1 MSKIKKQKN
10 ISAPKK
16 VQEPIG
22 SRIAKAVYEAKKI
35 SERIF
40 GYISYDIK
48 FVRAVYSGKTQR
60 PAKITALEKGIV
72 GILLVDETSSFE
84 KIGSILGLD
93 VVNDKAEQSILRS
106 AIETLRG
113 FNAIEGDD
121 SLLALT
127 EGGRAYAD
135 KGERPDS
142 YTKEFDIYVDLSHPA
157 WYNIKNGIG
166 DNVKKIEEI
175 NTPCD
180 NLNLDIEQIRAYAEQ
195 QAQDVHFPQNR
206 YLLENATWSEGH
218 EASYKVYVCFVQNV
232 ANSEEVRA
240 FVYDEN
246 SESLNDTIAEQIN
259 NDEALKSELLS
270 NCIRLECENDEETT
284 VLEGE
289 AVEVAKAEITEEL
302 KQAEQRIIEE
312 ESGESSTDFADEQE
326 AEEESEI
333 SADSTNPNKSP
344 QKNRLHKKALYD
356 SLSFE
361 VELQKIFT
369 EDDPDEIWLIS
380 PWIRKGAFLHD
391 RGPMIENFLSDETK
405 RVFIAYS
412 EPATNNDGKPMM
424 DEEVEPGIKLLEDQ
438 YPNFFY
444 VQLPEFHLKNV
455 IEVKDDQKILFSG
468 SFNVLSFSVSEQQTH
483 VRREEMA
490 LAHYTVAK
498 KKYDDC
504 QLEFAEIYA
513 DRIKKQIELLES
525 SEVVN
530 YKNEKLEYFL
540 GIENAE
546 IHKLFSPIEDLL
558 EEKNIA
564 AVKSQAIKSLS
575 TIDQQLI
582 VASNMGG
589 LNLKDKKRYVLSLES
604 IANELSSNSIDD
616 PSTIEMLSNVQKRL
630 DSVPEKKIFPGKTQR
645 NTGTSYQPKVPKSVP
660 VPSVSESVSI
670 SEIKGLVSDA
680 MNGTLG
686 ARLTMES
693 VSIAKKMCSP
703 TNLSLENVDKLFKV
717 LAGANVLACAIKFH
731 IEKKMG
737 LADVHNSLRRVIKKC
752 EGFDNLSIIYN
763 EPQKRIIFDLEGV
776 QFQFEKF
783 DVNGELMEIINA
795 HENRVTR
802 WDGSKTF
809 MYSSEILDIATK
821 YEIE

>member
-1 MSKIKKQKN
+1 MSKIKKQTKKV
-10 ISAPKK
+10 STPKK

-22 SRIAKAVYEAKKI
+22 TRIAKAVFGAKKI

-48 FVRAVYSGKTQR
+48 FVRAVYHGKTQR

-72 GILLVDETSSFE
+72 GILLVDETASFE

-121 SLLALT
+121 SLIALT
-127 EGGRAYAD
+127 EGGHAYAD
-135 KGERPDS
+135 KGERPDT
-142 YTKEFDIYVDLSHPA
+142 YTKDFDIFVDSSHPS
-157 WYNIKNGIG
+157 WYNIKNCIG

-180 NLNLDIEQIRAYAEQ
+180 DLNLELDQIKAYAEQ

-206 YLLENATWSEGH
+206 YLLESATWNEGH

-232 ANSEEVRA
+232 ANSEDVRA

-246 SESLNDTIAEQIN
+246 TEGLNSLIADQIN
-259 NDEALKSELLS
+259 QDEDLKSELLNS
-270 NCIRLECENDEETT
+270 CIRLECENDEETT
-284 VLEGE
+284 VLEGD

-302 KQAEQRIIEE
+302 KQAEQKMIKEE
-312 ESGESSTDFADEQE
+312 EEGESS
-326 AEEESEI
+326 EEVEDDVEDTTSNTSSATKAKAPKI
-333 SADSTNPNKSP
+333 SAKD
-344 QKNRLHKKALYD
+344 RLHKKALYD

-369 EDDPDEIWLIS
+369 EDDPDEIWLVS

-391 RGPMIENFLSDETK
+391 RGPMIENFLRDENK

-424 DEEVEPGIKLLEDQ
+424 DEEVEPGIKLLEEQ
-438 YPNFFY
+438 YSNFFY

-455 IEVKDDQKILFSG
+455 IEVKGDQKILFSG

-490 LAHYTVAK
+490 LAHHTVAR

-513 DRIKKQIELLES
+513 ERIKKQIESLEP
-525 SEVVN
+525 SEITN

-546 IHKLFSPIEDLL
+546 IHKLFSPIEDML

-564 AVKSQAIKSLS
+564 IVQSQALKSLT
-575 TIDQQLI
+575 TIGQQL
-582 VASNMGG
+582 VAASNMGG
-589 LNLKDKKRYVLSLES
+589 LNAKDKKKLGIELAS
-604 IANELSSNSIDD
+604 IEKTITEFSIDD
-616 PSTIEMLSNVQKRL
+616 PSTLERL
-630 DSVPEKKIFPGKTQR
+630 NTTKELFEKIPLKQIFPSKSKTPSQR
-645 NTGTSYQPKVPKSVP
+645 QSPVRQPVSSSNTSGF
-660 VPSVSESVSI
+660 SI
-670 SEIKGLVSDA
+670 D
-680 MNGTLG
+680 N
-686 ARLTMES
+686 
-693 VSIAKKMCSP
+693 
-703 TNLSLENVDKLFKV
+703 KV
-717 LAGANVLACAIKFH
+717 LGI
-731 IEKKMG
+731 
-737 LADVHNSLRRVIKKC
+737 
-752 EGFDNLSIIYN
+752 
-763 EPQKRIIFDLEGV
+763 
-776 QFQFEKF
+776 
-783 DVNGELMEIINA
+783 VNGEDPTDEKETLLLLLSLCYASSRRLI
-795 HENRVTR
+795 
-802 WDGSKTF
+802 SKGELQKKIKHIVMDMPD
-809 MYSSEILDIATK
+809 MYSCLAVESSMNNEDATDLTIVVSNHSVKFRNLYLGATRSQYEQRVKTVNDGKRQTWVAPKNVESILANLLK
-821 YEIE
+821 

>member
-1 MSKIKKQKN
+1 MSKIKKQTKKV
-10 ISAPKK
+10 STPKK

-22 SRIAKAVYEAKKI
+22 TRIAKAVFGAKKI

-48 FVRAVYSGKTQR
+48 FVRAVYHGKTQR

-72 GILLVDETSSFE
+72 GILLVDETASFE

-121 SLLALT
+121 SLIALT
-127 EGGRAYAD
+127 EGGHAYAD
-135 KGERPDS
+135 KGERPDT
-142 YTKEFDIYVDLSHPA
+142 YTKDFDIFVDTSHPS
-157 WYNIKNGIG
+157 WYNIKNCIG

-180 NLNLDIEQIRAYAEQ
+180 DLNLELDQIKAYAEQ

-206 YLLENATWSEGH
+206 YLLESATWNEGH

-232 ANSEEVRA
+232 ANSEDVRA

-246 SESLNDTIAEQIN
+246 TEGLNSLIADQIN
-259 NDEALKSELLS
+259 QDEDLKSELLNS
-270 NCIRLECENDEETT
+270 CIRLECENDEETT
-284 VLEGE
+284 VLEGD

-302 KQAEQRIIEE
+302 KQAEQKMIKEE
-312 ESGESSTDFADEQE
+312 EEGESS
-326 AEEESEI
+326 EEVEDDVEDTTSNTSSATKAKAPKI
-333 SADSTNPNKSP
+333 SAKD
-344 QKNRLHKKALYD
+344 RLHKKALYD

-369 EDDPDEIWLIS
+369 EDDPDEIWLVS

-391 RGPMIENFLSDETK
+391 RGPMIENFLRDENK

-424 DEEVEPGIKLLEDQ
+424 DEEVEPGIKLLEEQ
-438 YPNFFY
+438 YSNFFY

-455 IEVKDDQKILFSG
+455 IEVKGDQKILFSG

-490 LAHYTVAK
+490 LAHHTVAR

-513 DRIKKQIELLES
+513 ERIKKQIESLEP
-525 SEVVN
+525 SEITN

-540 GIENAE
+540 GIENAK
-546 IHKLFSPIEDLL
+546 IHKLFSPIEDML

-564 AVKSQAIKSLS
+564 IVQSQALKSLT
-575 TIDQQLI
+575 TIGQQL
-582 VASNMGG
+582 VAASNMGG
-589 LNLKDKKRYVLSLES
+589 LNAKDKKKLGIELAS
-604 IANELSSNSIDD
+604 IEKTITEFSIDD
-616 PSTIEMLSNVQKRL
+616 PSTLERL
-630 DSVPEKKIFPGKTQR
+630 NTTKELFEKIPLKQIFPSKSKTPSQR
-645 NTGTSYQPKVPKSVP
+645 QSPVRQPVSSSNTSGF
-660 VPSVSESVSI
+660 SI
-670 SEIKGLVSDA
+670 D
-680 MNGTLG
+680 
-686 ARLTMES
+686 
-693 VSIAKKMCSP
+693 
-703 TNLSLENVDKLFKV
+703 
-717 LAGANVLACAIKFH
+717 
-731 IEKKMG
+731 
-737 LADVHNSLRRVIKKC
+737 
-752 EGFDNLSIIYN
+752 
-763 EPQKRIIFDLEGV
+763 
-776 QFQFEKF
+776 
-783 DVNGELMEIINA
+783 
-795 HENRVTR
+795 TR
-802 WDGSKTF
+802 WRN
-809 MYSSEILDIATK
+809 
-821 YEIE
+821 

>member
-1 MSKIKKQKN
+1 MSKIKKQTKKV
-10 ISAPKK
+10 STPKK

-22 SRIAKAVYEAKKI
+22 TRIAKAVFGAKKI

-48 FVRAVYSGKTQR
+48 FVRAVYHGKTQR

-72 GILLVDETSSFE
+72 GILLVDETASFE

-121 SLLALT
+121 SLIALT
-127 EGGRAYAD
+127 EGGHAYAD
-135 KGERPDS
+135 KGERPDT
-142 YTKEFDIYVDLSHPA
+142 YTKDFDIFVDTSHPS
-157 WYNIKNGIG
+157 WYNIKNCIG

-180 NLNLDIEQIRAYAEQ
+180 DLNLELDQIKAYAEQ

-206 YLLENATWSEGH
+206 YLLESATWNEGH

-232 ANSEEVRA
+232 ANSEDVRA

-246 SESLNDTIAEQIN
+246 TEGLNSLIADQIN
-259 NDEALKSELLS
+259 QDEDLKSELLNS
-270 NCIRLECENDEETT
+270 CIRLECENDEETT
-284 VLEGE
+284 VLEGD

-302 KQAEQRIIEE
+302 KQAEQKMIKEE
-312 ESGESSTDFADEQE
+312 EEGEASEEVEDDVEDTTSNTSSATKAK
-326 AEEESEI
+326 APKI
-333 SADSTNPNKSP
+333 SAKD
-344 QKNRLHKKALYD
+344 RLHKKALYD

-369 EDDPDEIWLIS
+369 EDDPDEIWLVS

-391 RGPMIENFLSDETK
+391 RGPMIENFLRDENK

-424 DEEVEPGIKLLEDQ
+424 DEEVESGIKLLEEQ
-438 YPNFFY
+438 YSNFFY

-455 IEVKDDQKILFSG
+455 IEVKGDQKILFSG

-490 LAHYTVAK
+490 LAHHTVAR

-513 DRIKKQIELLES
+513 ERIKKQIESLEP
-525 SEVVN
+525 SEITN

-546 IHKLFSPIEDLL
+546 IHKLFSPIEDML

-564 AVKSQAIKSLS
+564 IVQSQALKSLT
-575 TIDQQLI
+575 TIGQQL
-582 VASNMGG
+582 VAASNMGG
-589 LNLKDKKRYVLSLES
+589 LNAKDKKKLGIELAS
-604 IANELSSNSIDD
+604 IEKTITEFSIDD
-616 PSTIEMLSNVQKRL
+616 PSTLERL
-630 DSVPEKKIFPGKTQR
+630 NTTKELFEKIPLKQIFPSKSKTPSQR
-645 NTGTSYQPKVPKSVP
+645 QSPVRQPVSSSNTSGF
-660 VPSVSESVSI
+660 SI
-670 SEIKGLVSDA
+670 D
-680 MNGTLG
+680 N
-686 ARLTMES
+686 
-693 VSIAKKMCSP
+693 
-703 TNLSLENVDKLFKV
+703 KV
-717 LAGANVLACAIKFH
+717 LGI
-731 IEKKMG
+731 
-737 LADVHNSLRRVIKKC
+737 
-752 EGFDNLSIIYN
+752 
-763 EPQKRIIFDLEGV
+763 
-776 QFQFEKF
+776 
-783 DVNGELMEIINA
+783 VNGEDPTDEKETLLLLLSLCYASSRRLI
-795 HENRVTR
+795 
-802 WDGSKTF
+802 SKGELQKKIKHIVMDMPD
-809 MYSSEILDIATK
+809 MYSCLAVESSMNNEDATDLTIVVSNHSVKFRNLYLGATRSQYEQRVKTVNDGKRQTWVAPKNVESILANLLK
-821 YEIE
+821 

>member
-1 MSKIKKQKN
+1 MSKIKKHTKKV
-10 ISAPKK
+10 STPKK

-22 SRIAKAVYEAKKI
+22 TRIAKAVFGAKKI

-48 FVRAVYSGKTQR
+48 FVRAVYHGKTQR

-72 GILLVDETSSFE
+72 GILLVDETASFE

-121 SLLALT
+121 SLIALT
-127 EGGRAYAD
+127 EGGHAYAD
-135 KGERPDS
+135 KGERPDT
-142 YTKEFDIYVDLSHPA
+142 YTKDFDIFVDSSHPS

-180 NLNLDIEQIRAYAEQ
+180 DLNLELDQIKAYAEQ

-206 YLLENATWSEGH
+206 YLLESATWNEGH

-232 ANSEEVRA
+232 ANSEDVRA

-246 SESLNDTIAEQIN
+246 TEGLNSLIADQIN
-259 NDEALKSELLS
+259 QDEDLKSELLNS
-270 NCIRLECENDEETT
+270 CIRLECENDEETT
-284 VLEGE
+284 VLEGD

-302 KQAEQRIIEE
+302 KQAEQKMIKEE
-312 ESGESSTDFADEQE
+312 EEGESS
-326 AEEESEI
+326 EEVEDDVEDTTSNTSSATKAKAPKI
-333 SADSTNPNKSP
+333 SAKD
-344 QKNRLHKKALYD
+344 RLHKKALYD

-369 EDDPDEIWLIS
+369 EDDPDEIWLVS

-391 RGPMIENFLSDETK
+391 RGPMIENFLRDENK

-424 DEEVEPGIKLLEDQ
+424 DEEVEPGIKLLEEQ
-438 YPNFFY
+438 YSNFFY

-455 IEVKDDQKILFSG
+455 IEVKGDQKILFSG

-490 LAHYTVAK
+490 LAHHTVAR

-513 DRIKKQIELLES
+513 ERIKKQIESLEP
-525 SEVVN
+525 SEITN

-546 IHKLFSPIEDLL
+546 IHKLFSPIEDML

-564 AVKSQAIKSLS
+564 IVQSQALKSLT
-575 TIDQQLI
+575 TIGQQL
-582 VASNMGG
+582 VAASNMGG
-589 LNLKDKKRYVLSLES
+589 LNAKDKKKLGIELAS
-604 IANELSSNSIDD
+604 IEKTITEFSIDD
-616 PSTIEMLSNVQKRL
+616 PSTLERL
-630 DSVPEKKIFPGKTQR
+630 NTTKELFEKIHLKQIFPSKSKIPSQR
-645 NTGTSYQPKVPKSVP
+645 QSPVRQPVSSSNTSGF
-660 VPSVSESVSI
+660 SI
-670 SEIKGLVSDA
+670 D
-680 MNGTLG
+680 N
-686 ARLTMES
+686 
-693 VSIAKKMCSP
+693 
-703 TNLSLENVDKLFKV
+703 KV
-717 LAGANVLACAIKFH
+717 LGI
-731 IEKKMG
+731 
-737 LADVHNSLRRVIKKC
+737 
-752 EGFDNLSIIYN
+752 
-763 EPQKRIIFDLEGV
+763 
-776 QFQFEKF
+776 
-783 DVNGELMEIINA
+783 VNGEDPIDEKETLLLLLSLCYASSRRLI
-795 HENRVTR
+795 
-802 WDGSKTF
+802 SKGELQKKIKHIVMDMPD
-809 MYSSEILDIATK
+809 MYSCLAVESSMNNEDATDLTIVVSNHSVK
-821 YEIE
+821 FRNLYLGAT

>member
-1 MSKIKKQKN
+1 MSKIKKQTKKV
-10 ISAPKK
+10 STPKK

-22 SRIAKAVYEAKKI
+22 TRIAKAVFGAKKI

-48 FVRAVYSGKTQR
+48 FVRAVYHGKTQR

-72 GILLVDETSSFE
+72 GILLVDETASFE

-121 SLLALT
+121 SLIALT
-127 EGGRAYAD
+127 EGGHAYAD
-135 KGERPDS
+135 KGERPDT
-142 YTKEFDIYVDLSHPA
+142 YTKDFDIFVDTSHPS

-180 NLNLDIEQIRAYAEQ
+180 DLNLELDQIKAYAEQ

-206 YLLENATWSEGH
+206 YLLESATWNEGH

-232 ANSEEVRA
+232 ANSEDVRA

-246 SESLNDTIAEQIN
+246 TEGLNSLIADQIN
-259 NDEALKSELLS
+259 QDEDLKSELLNS
-270 NCIRLECENDEETT
+270 CIRLECENDEETT
-284 VLEGE
+284 VLEGD

-302 KQAEQRIIEE
+302 KQAEQKMIKEE
-312 ESGESSTDFADEQE
+312 EEGESS
-326 AEEESEI
+326 EEVEDDVEDTTSNTSSATKAKAPKI
-333 SADSTNPNKSP
+333 SAKD
-344 QKNRLHKKALYD
+344 RLHKKALYD

-369 EDDPDEIWLIS
+369 EDDPDEIWLVS

-391 RGPMIENFLSDETK
+391 RGPMIENFLRDENK

-424 DEEVEPGIKLLEDQ
+424 DEEVEPGIKLLEEQ
-438 YPNFFY
+438 YSNFFY

-455 IEVKDDQKILFSG
+455 IEVKGDQKILFSG

-490 LAHYTVAK
+490 LAHHTVAR

-513 DRIKKQIELLES
+513 ERIKKQIESLEP
-525 SEVVN
+525 SEITN

-546 IHKLFSPIEDLL
+546 IHKLFSPIEDML

-564 AVKSQAIKSLS
+564 IVQSQALKSLT
-575 TIDQQLI
+575 TIGQQL
-582 VASNMGG
+582 VAASNMGG
-589 LNLKDKKRYVLSLES
+589 LNAKDKKKLGIELAS
-604 IANELSSNSIDD
+604 IEKTITEFSIDD
-616 PSTIEMLSNVQKRL
+616 PSTLERL
-630 DSVPEKKIFPGKTQR
+630 NTTKELFEKIPLKQIFPSKSKTPSQR
-645 NTGTSYQPKVPKSVP
+645 QSPVRQPVSSSNTSGF
-660 VPSVSESVSI
+660 SI
-670 SEIKGLVSDA
+670 D
-680 MNGTLG
+680 N
-686 ARLTMES
+686 
-693 VSIAKKMCSP
+693 
-703 TNLSLENVDKLFKV
+703 KV
-717 LAGANVLACAIKFH
+717 LGI
-731 IEKKMG
+731 
-737 LADVHNSLRRVIKKC
+737 
-752 EGFDNLSIIYN
+752 
-763 EPQKRIIFDLEGV
+763 
-776 QFQFEKF
+776 
-783 DVNGELMEIINA
+783 VNGEDPTDEKETLLLLLSLCYASSRRLI
-795 HENRVTR
+795 
-802 WDGSKTF
+802 SKGELQKKIKHIVMDMPD
-809 MYSSEILDIATK
+809 MYSCLAVESSMNNEDATDLTIVVSNHSVKFRNLYLGATRSQYEQRVKTVNDGKRQTWVAPKNVESILANLLK
-821 YEIE
+821 

>member
-1 MSKIKKQKN
+1 MSKIKKQTKKV
-10 ISAPKK
+10 STPKK

-22 SRIAKAVYEAKKI
+22 TRIAKAVFGAKKI

-48 FVRAVYSGKTQR
+48 FVRAVYHGKTQR

-72 GILLVDETSSFE
+72 GILLVDETASFE

-121 SLLALT
+121 SLIALT
-127 EGGRAYAD
+127 EGGHAYAD
-135 KGERPDS
+135 KGERPDT
-142 YTKEFDIYVDLSHPA
+142 YTKDFDIFVDTSHPS
-157 WYNIKNGIG
+157 WYNIKNCIG

-180 NLNLDIEQIRAYAEQ
+180 DLNLELDQNKAYAEQ

-206 YLLENATWSEGH
+206 YLLESATWNEGH

-232 ANSEEVRA
+232 ANSEDVRA

-246 SESLNDTIAEQIN
+246 TEGLNSLIADQIN
-259 NDEALKSELLS
+259 QDEDLKSELLNS
-270 NCIRLECENDEETT
+270 CIRLECENDEETT
-284 VLEGE
+284 VLEGD

-302 KQAEQRIIEE
+302 KQAEQKMIKEE
-312 ESGESSTDFADEQE
+312 EEGESS
-326 AEEESEI
+326 EEVEDDVEDTTSNTSSATKAKAPKI
-333 SADSTNPNKSP
+333 SAKD
-344 QKNRLHKKALYD
+344 RLHKKALYD

-369 EDDPDEIWLIS
+369 EDDPDEIWLVS

-391 RGPMIENFLSDETK
+391 RGPMIENFLRDENK

-424 DEEVEPGIKLLEDQ
+424 DEEVEPGIKLLEEQ
-438 YPNFFY
+438 YSNFFY

-455 IEVKDDQKILFSG
+455 IEVKGDQKILFSG

-490 LAHYTVAK
+490 LAHHTVAR

-513 DRIKKQIELLES
+513 ERIKKQIESLEP
-525 SEVVN
+525 SEITN

-540 GIENAE
+540 GIENAK
-546 IHKLFSPIEDLL
+546 IHKLFSPIEDML

-564 AVKSQAIKSLS
+564 IVQSQALKSLT
-575 TIDQQLI
+575 TIGQQL
-582 VASNMGG
+582 VAASNMGG
-589 LNLKDKKRYVLSLES
+589 LNAKDKKKLGIELAS
-604 IANELSSNSIDD
+604 IEKTITEFSIDD
-616 PSTIEMLSNVQKRL
+616 PSTLERL
-630 DSVPEKKIFPGKTQR
+630 NTTKELFEKIPLKQIFPSKSKTPSQR
-645 NTGTSYQPKVPKSVP
+645 QSPVRQPVSSSNTSGF
-660 VPSVSESVSI
+660 SI
-670 SEIKGLVSDA
+670 D
-680 MNGTLG
+680 N
-686 ARLTMES
+686 
-693 VSIAKKMCSP
+693 
-703 TNLSLENVDKLFKV
+703 KV
-717 LAGANVLACAIKFH
+717 LGI
-731 IEKKMG
+731 
-737 LADVHNSLRRVIKKC
+737 
-752 EGFDNLSIIYN
+752 
-763 EPQKRIIFDLEGV
+763 
-776 QFQFEKF
+776 
-783 DVNGELMEIINA
+783 VNGEDPTDEKEMLLLLLSLCYASSRRLI
-795 HENRVTR
+795 
-802 WDGSKTF
+802 SKGELQKKIKHIVMDMPD
-809 MYSSEILDIATK
+809 MYSCLAVESSMNNEDATDLTIVVSNHSVKFRNLYLGATRSQYEQRVKTVNNGKRQTWVVPKNVESILANLLK
-821 YEIE
+821 

>member
-1 MSKIKKQKN
+1 MSKIKKQTKKV
-10 ISAPKK
+10 STPKK

-22 SRIAKAVYEAKKI
+22 TRIAKAVFGAKKI

-48 FVRAVYSGKTQR
+48 FVRAVYHGKTQR

-72 GILLVDETSSFE
+72 GILLVDETASFE

-121 SLLALT
+121 SLIALT
-127 EGGRAYAD
+127 EGGHAYAD
-135 KGERPDS
+135 KGERPDT
-142 YTKEFDIYVDLSHPA
+142 YTKDFDIFVDTSHPS
-157 WYNIKNGIG
+157 WYNIKNCIG

-180 NLNLDIEQIRAYAEQ
+180 DLNLELDQIKAYAEQ

-206 YLLENATWSEGH
+206 YLLESATWNEGH

-232 ANSEEVRA
+232 ANSEDVRA
-240 FVYDEN
+240 FIYDEN
-246 SESLNDTIAEQIN
+246 TEGLNSLIADQIN
-259 NDEALKSELLS
+259 QDEDLKSELLNS
-270 NCIRLECENDEETT
+270 CIRLECENDEETT
-284 VLEGE
+284 VLEGD

-302 KQAEQRIIEE
+302 KQAEQKMIKEE
-312 ESGESSTDFADEQE
+312 EEGEASEEVEDDVEDTTSNTSSATKAK
-326 AEEESEI
+326 APKI
-333 SADSTNPNKSP
+333 SAKD
-344 QKNRLHKKALYD
+344 RLHKKALYD

-369 EDDPDEIWLIS
+369 EDDPDEIWLVS

-391 RGPMIENFLSDETK
+391 RGPMIENFLRDENK

-424 DEEVEPGIKLLEDQ
+424 DEEVEPGIKLLEEQ
-438 YPNFFY
+438 YSNFFY

-455 IEVKDDQKILFSG
+455 IEVKGDQKILFSG

-490 LAHYTVAK
+490 LAHHTVAR

-513 DRIKKQIELLES
+513 ERIKKQIESLEP
-525 SEVVN
+525 SEITN

-546 IHKLFSPIEDLL
+546 IHKLFSPIEDML

-564 AVKSQAIKSLS
+564 IVQSQALKSLT
-575 TIDQQLI
+575 TIGQQL
-582 VASNMGG
+582 VAASNMGG
-589 LNLKDKKRYVLSLES
+589 LNAKDKKKLGIELAS
-604 IANELSSNSIDD
+604 IEKTITEFSIDD
-616 PSTIEMLSNVQKRL
+616 PSTLERL
-630 DSVPEKKIFPGKTQR
+630 NTTKELFEKIPLKQIFPSKSKTPSQR
-645 NTGTSYQPKVPKSVP
+645 QSPVRQPVSSSNTSGF
-660 VPSVSESVSI
+660 SI
-670 SEIKGLVSDA
+670 D
-680 MNGTLG
+680 N
-686 ARLTMES
+686 
-693 VSIAKKMCSP
+693 
-703 TNLSLENVDKLFKV
+703 KV
-717 LAGANVLACAIKFH
+717 LGI
-731 IEKKMG
+731 
-737 LADVHNSLRRVIKKC
+737 
-752 EGFDNLSIIYN
+752 
-763 EPQKRIIFDLEGV
+763 
-776 QFQFEKF
+776 
-783 DVNGELMEIINA
+783 VNGEDPTDEKETLLLLLSLCYASSRRLI
-795 HENRVTR
+795 
-802 WDGSKTF
+802 SKGELQKKIKHIVMDMPD
-809 MYSSEILDIATK
+809 MYSCLAVESSMNNEDATDLTIVVSNHSVKFRNLYLGATRSQYEQRVKTVNDGKRQTWVAPKNVESILANLLK
-821 YEIE
+821 

>member
-1 MSKIKKQKN
+1 MSKINNQQKV
-10 ISAPKK
+10 STLKK
-16 VQEPIG
+16 VNEPI
-22 SRIAKAVYEAKKI
+22 SNRIAKAVSEAKKV

-48 FVRAVYSGKTQR
+48 FIRAIYCGKTQL

-72 GILLVDETSSFE
+72 GILLIDTTSSFA

-93 VVNDKAEQSILRS
+93 VVNDNAEQSILRT
-106 AIETLRG
+106 AIEKLKR

-127 EGGRAYAD
+127 EEGRTYAD
-135 KGERPDS
+135 KGERPDTR
-142 YTKEFDIYVDLSHPA
+142 TKEFDIYVDMSHPS
-157 WYNIKNGIG
+157 WYNIKNCIG
-166 DNVKKIEEI
+166 DNNKKIVEI
-175 NTPCD
+175 NTSCD
-180 NLNLDIEQIRAYAEQ
+180 DIKLELEQIRSYAEQ
-195 QAQDVHFPQNR
+195 QARDVHFPQNR
-206 YLLENATWSEGH
+206 YVLENAIWNEGH

-232 ANSEEVRA
+232 ANSEDVRA

-246 SESLNDTIAEQIN
+246 SESLNGLIAEQIN

-333 SADSTNPNKSP
+333 SADSTKPNKSP

-391 RGPMIENFLSDETK
+391 RGPMIENFLRDETK

-455 IEVKDDQKILFSG
+455 IEVKGDQKVLFSG
-468 SFNVLSFSVSEQQTH
+468 SFNVLSFSVSEQHTH

-490 LAHYTVAK
+490 LAHHTVAK
-498 KKYDDC
+498 KKYEDC
-504 QLEFAEIYA
+504 QFQFAEIYA
-513 DRIKKQIELLES
+513 NRIKKQIESLEA
-525 SEVVN
+525 SEVAN
-530 YKNEKLEYFL
+530 YKNEKLDYFL
-540 GIENAE
+540 GIDNAE

-564 AVKSQAIKSLS
+564 VIKSQAIKSLT
-575 TIDQQLI
+575 TIGQQL
-582 VASNMGG
+582 VAASNMGG
-589 LNLKDKKRYVLSLES
+589 LNAKDKKKLGT
-604 IANELSSNSIDD
+604 ELSSVAKTISEYGIDD
-616 PSTIEMLSNVQKRL
+616 PSTIERL
-630 DSVPEKKIFPGKTQR
+630 NTTQELFDKIPLKQIFPGKTKANPTKPYVQKEVHSAS
-645 NTGTSYQPKVPKSVP
+645 TADSFSLDDKAI
-660 VPSVSESVSI
+660 SI
-670 SEIKGLVSDA
+670 VKGND
-680 MNGTLG
+680 
-686 ARLTMES
+686 
-693 VSIAKKMCSP
+693 P
-703 TNLSLENVDKLFKV
+703 TDEKEMLLLLLSLCFTSSRRLISKGELQK
-717 LAGANVLACAIKFH
+717 AIKH
-731 IEKKMG
+731 IVMDMPHLYTC
-737 LADVHNSLRRVIKKC
+737 LAVESSMNNEETTDLTIVVSNHSVKFRNLYLGNTRAQYEERVKSSNDGKRQTWVTAKNVESILA
-752 EGFDNLSIIYN
+752 NL
-763 EPQKRIIFDLEGV
+763 
-776 QFQFEKF
+776 
-783 DVNGELMEIINA
+783 
-795 HENRVTR
+795 
-802 WDGSKTF
+802 
-809 MYSSEILDIATK
+809 TK
-821 YEIE
+821 

>member
-1 MSKIKKQKN
+1 MSKIKKQTKKV
-10 ISAPKK
+10 STPKK

-22 SRIAKAVYEAKKI
+22 TRIAKAVFGAKKI

-48 FVRAVYSGKTQR
+48 FVRAVYHGKTQR

-72 GILLVDETSSFE
+72 GILLVDETASFE

-121 SLLALT
+121 SLIALT
-127 EGGRAYAD
+127 EGGHAYAD
-135 KGERPDS
+135 KGERPDT
-142 YTKEFDIYVDLSHPA
+142 YTKDFDIFVDTSHPS
-157 WYNIKNGIG
+157 WYNIKNCIG

-180 NLNLDIEQIRAYAEQ
+180 DLNLELDQIKAYAEQ

-206 YLLENATWSEGH
+206 YLLESATWNEGH

-232 ANSEEVRA
+232 ANSEDVRA

-246 SESLNDTIAEQIN
+246 TEGLNSLIADQIN
-259 NDEALKSELLS
+259 QDEDLKSELLNS
-270 NCIRLECENDEETT
+270 CIRLECENDEETT
-284 VLEGE
+284 VLEGD
-289 AVEVAKAEITEEL
+289 AVEVAKTEITEEL
-302 KQAEQRIIEE
+302 KQAEQKMIKEE
-312 ESGESSTDFADEQE
+312 EEGESS
-326 AEEESEI
+326 EEVEDDVEDTTSNTSSATKAKAPKI
-333 SADSTNPNKSP
+333 SAKD
-344 QKNRLHKKALYD
+344 RLHKKALYD

-369 EDDPDEIWLIS
+369 EDDPDEIWLVS

-391 RGPMIENFLSDETK
+391 RGPMIENFLRDENK

-424 DEEVEPGIKLLEDQ
+424 DEEVEPGIKLLEEQ
-438 YPNFFY
+438 YSNFFY

-455 IEVKDDQKILFSG
+455 IEVKGDQKILFSG

-490 LAHYTVAK
+490 LAHHTVAR

-513 DRIKKQIELLES
+513 ERIKKQIESLEP
-525 SEVVN
+525 SEITN

-546 IHKLFSPIEDLL
+546 IHKLFSPIEDML

-564 AVKSQAIKSLS
+564 IVQSQALKSLT
-575 TIDQQLI
+575 TIGQQL
-582 VASNMGG
+582 VAASNMGG
-589 LNLKDKKRYVLSLES
+589 LNAKDKKKLGIELAS
-604 IANELSSNSIDD
+604 IEKTITEFSIDD
-616 PSTIEMLSNVQKRL
+616 PSTLERL
-630 DSVPEKKIFPGKTQR
+630 NTTKELFEKIPLKQIFPSKSKTPSQR
-645 NTGTSYQPKVPKSVP
+645 QSPVRQPVSSSNTSGF
-660 VPSVSESVSI
+660 SI
-670 SEIKGLVSDA
+670 D
-680 MNGTLG
+680 N
-686 ARLTMES
+686 
-693 VSIAKKMCSP
+693 
-703 TNLSLENVDKLFKV
+703 KV
-717 LAGANVLACAIKFH
+717 LGI
-731 IEKKMG
+731 
-737 LADVHNSLRRVIKKC
+737 
-752 EGFDNLSIIYN
+752 
-763 EPQKRIIFDLEGV
+763 
-776 QFQFEKF
+776 
-783 DVNGELMEIINA
+783 VNGEDPTDEKETLLLLLSLCYASSRRLI
-795 HENRVTR
+795 
-802 WDGSKTF
+802 SKGELQKKIKHIVMDMPD
-809 MYSSEILDIATK
+809 MYSCLAVESSMNNEDATDLTIVVSNHSVKFRNLYLGATRSQYEQRVKTVNDGKRQTWVAPKNVESILANLLK
-821 YEIE
+821 

>member
-1 MSKIKKQKN
+1 MSKIKKQTKKV
-10 ISAPKK
+10 STPKK

-22 SRIAKAVYEAKKI
+22 TRIAKAVFGAKKI

-40 GYISYDIK
+40 GYISHDIK
-48 FVRAVYSGKTQR
+48 FVRAVYHGKTQR

-72 GILLVDETSSFE
+72 GILLVDETASFE

-121 SLLALT
+121 SLIALT
-127 EGGRAYAD
+127 EGGHAYAD
-135 KGERPDS
+135 KGERPDT
-142 YTKEFDIYVDLSHPA
+142 YTKDFDIFVDTSHPS
-157 WYNIKNGIG
+157 WYNIKNCIG

-180 NLNLDIEQIRAYAEQ
+180 DLNLELDQIKAYAEQ

-206 YLLENATWSEGH
+206 YLLESATWNEGH

-232 ANSEEVRA
+232 ANSEDVRA

-246 SESLNDTIAEQIN
+246 TEGLNSLIADQIN
-259 NDEALKSELLS
+259 QDEDLKSELLNS
-270 NCIRLECENDEETT
+270 CIRLECENDEETT
-284 VLEGE
+284 VLEGD

-302 KQAEQRIIEE
+302 KQAEQKMIKEE
-312 ESGESSTDFADEQE
+312 EEGEASEEVEDDVEDTTSNTSSATKAK
-326 AEEESEI
+326 APKI
-333 SADSTNPNKSP
+333 SAKD
-344 QKNRLHKKALYD
+344 RLHKKALYD

-369 EDDPDEIWLIS
+369 EDDPDEIWLVS

-391 RGPMIENFLSDETK
+391 RGPMIENFLRDENK

-424 DEEVEPGIKLLEDQ
+424 DEEVEPGIKLLEEQ
-438 YPNFFY
+438 YSNFFY

-455 IEVKDDQKILFSG
+455 IEVKGDQKILFSG

-490 LAHYTVAK
+490 LAHHTVAR

-513 DRIKKQIELLES
+513 ERIKKQIESLEP
-525 SEVVN
+525 SEITN

-546 IHKLFSPIEDLL
+546 IHKLFSPIEDML

-564 AVKSQAIKSLS
+564 IVQSQALKSLT
-575 TIDQQLI
+575 TIGQQL
-582 VASNMGG
+582 VAASNMGG
-589 LNLKDKKRYVLSLES
+589 LNAKDKKKLGIELAS
-604 IANELSSNSIDD
+604 IEKTITEFSIDD
-616 PSTIEMLSNVQKRL
+616 PSTLERL
-630 DSVPEKKIFPGKTQR
+630 NTTKELFEKIPLKQIFPSKSKTPSQR
-645 NTGTSYQPKVPKSVP
+645 QSPVRQPVSSSNTSGF
-660 VPSVSESVSI
+660 SI
-670 SEIKGLVSDA
+670 D
-680 MNGTLG
+680 N
-686 ARLTMES
+686 
-693 VSIAKKMCSP
+693 
-703 TNLSLENVDKLFKV
+703 KV
-717 LAGANVLACAIKFH
+717 LGI
-731 IEKKMG
+731 
-737 LADVHNSLRRVIKKC
+737 
-752 EGFDNLSIIYN
+752 
-763 EPQKRIIFDLEGV
+763 
-776 QFQFEKF
+776 
-783 DVNGELMEIINA
+783 VNGEDPIDEKETLLLLLSLCYASSRRLI
-795 HENRVTR
+795 
-802 WDGSKTF
+802 SKGELQKKIKHIVMDMPD
-809 MYSSEILDIATK
+809 MYSCLAVESSMNNEDATDLTIVVSNHSVKFRNLYLGATRSQYEQRVKTVNDGKRQTWVAPKNVESILANLLK
-821 YEIE
+821 

>member
-1 MSKIKKQKN
+1 MSKIKKHTKKV
-10 ISAPKK
+10 STPKK

-22 SRIAKAVYEAKKI
+22 TRIAKAVFGAKKI

-48 FVRAVYSGKTQR
+48 FVRAVYHGKTQR

-72 GILLVDETSSFE
+72 GILLVDETASFE

-93 VVNDKAEQSILRS
+93 VVNDKAEQSILLS

-121 SLLALT
+121 SLIALT
-127 EGGRAYAD
+127 EGGHAYAD
-135 KGERPDS
+135 KGERPDT
-142 YTKEFDIYVDLSHPA
+142 YTKDFDIFVDSSHPS

-180 NLNLDIEQIRAYAEQ
+180 DLNLELDQIKAYAEQ

-206 YLLENATWSEGH
+206 YLLESATWNEGH

-232 ANSEEVRA
+232 ANSEDVRA

-246 SESLNDTIAEQIN
+246 TEGLNSLIADQIN
-259 NDEALKSELLS
+259 QDEDLKSELLNS
-270 NCIRLECENDEETT
+270 CIRLECENDEETT
-284 VLEGE
+284 VLEGD

-302 KQAEQRIIEE
+302 KQAEQKMIKEE
-312 ESGESSTDFADEQE
+312 EEGESS
-326 AEEESEI
+326 EEVEDDVEDTTSNTSSATKAKAPKI
-333 SADSTNPNKSP
+333 SAKD
-344 QKNRLHKKALYD
+344 RLHKKALYD

-369 EDDPDEIWLIS
+369 EDDPDEIWLVS

-391 RGPMIENFLSDETK
+391 RGPIIENFLRDENK

-424 DEEVEPGIKLLEDQ
+424 DEEVEPGIKLLEEQ
-438 YPNFFY
+438 YSNFFY

-455 IEVKDDQKILFSG
+455 IEVKGDQKILFSG

-490 LAHYTVAK
+490 LAHHTVAR

-513 DRIKKQIELLES
+513 ERIKKQIESLEP
-525 SEVVN
+525 SEITN

-546 IHKLFSPIEDLL
+546 IHKLFSPIEDML

-564 AVKSQAIKSLS
+564 IVQSQALKSLT
-575 TIDQQLI
+575 TIGQQL
-582 VASNMGG
+582 VAASNMGG
-589 LNLKDKKRYVLSLES
+589 LNAKDKKKLGIELAS
-604 IANELSSNSIDD
+604 IEKTITEFSIDD
-616 PSTIEMLSNVQKRL
+616 PSTLERL
-630 DSVPEKKIFPGKTQR
+630 NTTKELFEKIHLKQIFPSKSKIPSQR
-645 NTGTSYQPKVPKSVP
+645 QSPVRQPVSSSNTSGF
-660 VPSVSESVSI
+660 SI
-670 SEIKGLVSDA
+670 D
-680 MNGTLG
+680 N
-686 ARLTMES
+686 
-693 VSIAKKMCSP
+693 
-703 TNLSLENVDKLFKV
+703 KV
-717 LAGANVLACAIKFH
+717 LGI
-731 IEKKMG
+731 
-737 LADVHNSLRRVIKKC
+737 
-752 EGFDNLSIIYN
+752 
-763 EPQKRIIFDLEGV
+763 
-776 QFQFEKF
+776 
-783 DVNGELMEIINA
+783 VNGEDPIDEKETLLLLLSLCYASSRRLI
-795 HENRVTR
+795 
-802 WDGSKTF
+802 SKGELQKKIKHIVMDMPD
-809 MYSSEILDIATK
+809 MYSCLAVESSMNNEDATDLTIVVSNHSVKFRNLYLGATRSQYEQRVKTVNDGKRQTWVAPKNVESILANLLK
-821 YEIE
+821 

>member
-1 MSKIKKQKN
+1 MSKIKKQTKKV
-10 ISAPKK
+10 STPKK

-22 SRIAKAVYEAKKI
+22 TRIAKAVFGAKKI

-48 FVRAVYSGKTQR
+48 FVRAVYHGKTQR

-72 GILLVDETSSFE
+72 GILLVDETASFE

-121 SLLALT
+121 SLIALT
-127 EGGRAYAD
+127 EGGHAYAD
-135 KGERPDS
+135 KGERPDT
-142 YTKEFDIYVDLSHPA
+142 YTKDFDIFVDTSHPS
-157 WYNIKNGIG
+157 WYNIKNCIG

-180 NLNLDIEQIRAYAEQ
+180 DLNLELDQIKAYAEQ

-206 YLLENATWSEGH
+206 YLLESATWNEGH

-232 ANSEEVRA
+232 ANSEDVRA

-246 SESLNDTIAEQIN
+246 TEGLNSLIADQIN
-259 NDEALKSELLS
+259 QDEDLKSELLNS
-270 NCIRLECENDEETT
+270 CIRLECENDEETT
-284 VLEGE
+284 VLEGD

-302 KQAEQRIIEE
+302 KQAEQKMIKEE
-312 ESGESSTDFADEQE
+312 EEGEASEEVEDDVEDTTSNTSSATKAK
-326 AEEESEI
+326 APKI
-333 SADSTNPNKSP
+333 SAKD
-344 QKNRLHKKALYD
+344 RLHKKALYD

-369 EDDPDEIWLIS
+369 EDDPDEIWLVS

-391 RGPMIENFLSDETK
+391 RGPMIENFLRDENK

-424 DEEVEPGIKLLEDQ
+424 DEEVEPGIKLLEEQ
-438 YPNFFY
+438 YSNFFY

-455 IEVKDDQKILFSG
+455 IEVKGDQKILFSG

-490 LAHYTVAK
+490 LAHHTVAR

-513 DRIKKQIELLES
+513 ERIKKQIESLEP
-525 SEVVN
+525 SEITN

-546 IHKLFSPIEDLL
+546 IHKLFSPIEDML

-564 AVKSQAIKSLS
+564 IVQSQALKSLT
-575 TIDQQLI
+575 TIGQQL
-582 VASNMGG
+582 VAASNMGG
-589 LNLKDKKRYVLSLES
+589 LNAKDKKKLGIELAS
-604 IANELSSNSIDD
+604 IEKTITEFSIDD
-616 PSTIEMLSNVQKRL
+616 PSTLERL
-630 DSVPEKKIFPGKTQR
+630 NTTKELFEKIPLKQIFPSKSKTPSQR
-645 NTGTSYQPKVPKSVP
+645 QSPVRQPVSSSNTSGF
-660 VPSVSESVSI
+660 SI
-670 SEIKGLVSDA
+670 D
-680 MNGTLG
+680 N
-686 ARLTMES
+686 
-693 VSIAKKMCSP
+693 
-703 TNLSLENVDKLFKV
+703 KV
-717 LAGANVLACAIKFH
+717 LGI
-731 IEKKMG
+731 
-737 LADVHNSLRRVIKKC
+737 
-752 EGFDNLSIIYN
+752 
-763 EPQKRIIFDLEGV
+763 
-776 QFQFEKF
+776 
-783 DVNGELMEIINA
+783 VNGEDPTDEKETLLLLLSLCYASSRRLI
-795 HENRVTR
+795 
-802 WDGSKTF
+802 SKGELQKKIKHIVMDMPD
-809 MYSSEILDIATK
+809 MYSCLAVESSMNNEDATDLTIVVSNHSAKFRNLYLGATRSQYEQRVKTVNDGKRQTWVAPKNVESILANLLK
-821 YEIE
+821 

>member
-1 MSKIKKQKN
+1 MSKIKKHTKKV
-10 ISAPKK
+10 STPKK

-22 SRIAKAVYEAKKI
+22 TRIAKAVFGAKKI

-48 FVRAVYSGKTQR
+48 FVRAVYHGKTQR

-72 GILLVDETSSFE
+72 GILLVDETASFE

-121 SLLALT
+121 SLIALT
-127 EGGRAYAD
+127 EGGHAYAD
-135 KGERPDS
+135 KGERPDT
-142 YTKEFDIYVDLSHPA
+142 YTKDFDIFVDSSHPS

-180 NLNLDIEQIRAYAEQ
+180 DLNLELDQIKAYAEQ

-206 YLLENATWSEGH
+206 YLLESATWNEGH

-232 ANSEEVRA
+232 ANSEDVRA

-246 SESLNDTIAEQIN
+246 TEGLNSLIADQIN
-259 NDEALKSELLS
+259 QDEDLKSELLNS
-270 NCIRLECENDEETT
+270 CIRLECENDEETT
-284 VLEGE
+284 VLEGD

-302 KQAEQRIIEE
+302 KQAEQKMIKEDEE
-312 ESGESSTDFADEQE
+312 GESS
-326 AEEESEI
+326 EEVEDDVEDTTSNTSSATKAKAPKI
-333 SADSTNPNKSP
+333 SAKD
-344 QKNRLHKKALYD
+344 RLHKKALYD

-369 EDDPDEIWLIS
+369 EDDPDEIWLVS

-391 RGPMIENFLSDETK
+391 RGPMIENFLRDENK

-424 DEEVEPGIKLLEDQ
+424 DEEVEPGIKLLEEQ
-438 YPNFFY
+438 YSNFFY

-455 IEVKDDQKILFSG
+455 IEVKGDQKILFSG

-490 LAHYTVAK
+490 LAHHTVAR

-513 DRIKKQIELLES
+513 ERIKKQIESLEP
-525 SEVVN
+525 SEITN

-546 IHKLFSPIEDLL
+546 IHKLFSPIEDML

-564 AVKSQAIKSLS
+564 IVQSQALKSLT
-575 TIDQQLI
+575 TIGQQL
-582 VASNMGG
+582 VAASNMGG
-589 LNLKDKKRYVLSLES
+589 LNAKDKKKLGIELAS
-604 IANELSSNSIDD
+604 IEKTITEFSIDD
-616 PSTIEMLSNVQKRL
+616 PSTLERL
-630 DSVPEKKIFPGKTQR
+630 NTTKELFEKIHLKQIFPSKSKIPSQR
-645 NTGTSYQPKVPKSVP
+645 QSPVRQPVSSSNTSGF
-660 VPSVSESVSI
+660 SI
-670 SEIKGLVSDA
+670 D
-680 MNGTLG
+680 N
-686 ARLTMES
+686 
-693 VSIAKKMCSP
+693 
-703 TNLSLENVDKLFKV
+703 KV
-717 LAGANVLACAIKFH
+717 LGI
-731 IEKKMG
+731 
-737 LADVHNSLRRVIKKC
+737 
-752 EGFDNLSIIYN
+752 
-763 EPQKRIIFDLEGV
+763 
-776 QFQFEKF
+776 
-783 DVNGELMEIINA
+783 VNGEDPIDEKETLLLLLSLCYASSRRLI
-795 HENRVTR
+795 
-802 WDGSKTF
+802 SKGELQKKIKHIVMDMPD
-809 MYSSEILDIATK
+809 MYSCLAVESSMNNEDATDLTIVVSNHSVKFRNLYLGATRSQYEQRVKTVNDGKRQTWVAPKNVESILANLLK
-821 YEIE
+821 

>member
-1 MSKIKKQKN
+1 MSKIKKQTKKV
-10 ISAPKK
+10 STPKK

-22 SRIAKAVYEAKKI
+22 TRIAKAVFGAKKI

-48 FVRAVYSGKTQR
+48 FVRAVYHGKTQR

-72 GILLVDETSSFE
+72 GILLVDETASFE

-121 SLLALT
+121 SLIALT
-127 EGGRAYAD
+127 EGGHAYAD
-135 KGERPDS
+135 KGERPDT
-142 YTKEFDIYVDLSHPA
+142 YTKDFDIFVDTSHPS
-157 WYNIKNGIG
+157 WYNIKNCIG

-180 NLNLDIEQIRAYAEQ
+180 DLNLELDQIKAYAEQ

-206 YLLENATWSEGH
+206 YLLESATWNEGH

-232 ANSEEVRA
+232 ANSEDVRA

-246 SESLNDTIAEQIN
+246 TEGLNSLIADQIN
-259 NDEALKSELLS
+259 QDEDLKSELLNS
-270 NCIRLECENDEETT
+270 CIRLECENDEETT
-284 VLEGE
+284 VLEGD

-302 KQAEQRIIEE
+302 KQAEQKMIKEE
-312 ESGESSTDFADEQE
+312 EEGEASEEVEDDVEDTTSNTSSATKAK
-326 AEEESEI
+326 APKI
-333 SADSTNPNKSP
+333 SAKD
-344 QKNRLHKKALYD
+344 RLHKKALYD

-369 EDDPDEIWLIS
+369 EDDPDEIWLVS

-391 RGPMIENFLSDETK
+391 RGPMIENFLRDENK

-424 DEEVEPGIKLLEDQ
+424 DEEVEPGIKLLEEQ
-438 YPNFFY
+438 YSNFFY

-455 IEVKDDQKILFSG
+455 IEVKGDQKILFSG

-490 LAHYTVAK
+490 LAHHTVAR

-513 DRIKKQIELLES
+513 ERIKKQIESLEP
-525 SEVVN
+525 SEITN

-546 IHKLFSPIEDLL
+546 IHKLFSPIEDML

-564 AVKSQAIKSLS
+564 IVQSQALKSLT
-575 TIDQQLI
+575 TIGQQL
-582 VASNMGG
+582 VAASNMGG
-589 LNLKDKKRYVLSLES
+589 LNAKDKKKLGIELAS
-604 IANELSSNSIDD
+604 IEKTITEFSIDD
-616 PSTIEMLSNVQKRL
+616 PSTLERL
-630 DSVPEKKIFPGKTQR
+630 NTTKELFEKIPLKQIFPSKSKTPSQR
-645 NTGTSYQPKVPKSVP
+645 QSPVRQPVSSSNTSGF
-660 VPSVSESVSI
+660 SI
-670 SEIKGLVSDA
+670 D
-680 MNGTLG
+680 N
-686 ARLTMES
+686 
-693 VSIAKKMCSP
+693 
-703 TNLSLENVDKLFKV
+703 KV
-717 LAGANVLACAIKFH
+717 LGI
-731 IEKKMG
+731 
-737 LADVHNSLRRVIKKC
+737 
-752 EGFDNLSIIYN
+752 
-763 EPQKRIIFDLEGV
+763 
-776 QFQFEKF
+776 
-783 DVNGELMEIINA
+783 VNGEDPTDEKETLLLLLSLCYASSRRLI
-795 HENRVTR
+795 
-802 WDGSKTF
+802 SKGELQKKIKHF
-809 MYSSEILDIATK
+809 VMDMPDMYSCLAVESSMNNEDATDLTIVVSNHSVKFRNLYLGATRSQYEQRVKTVNDGKRQTWVAPKNVESILANLLK
-821 YEIE
+821 

>member
-1 MSKIKKQKN
+1 MSKIKKQTKKV
-10 ISAPKK
+10 STPKK

-22 SRIAKAVYEAKKI
+22 TRIAKAVFGAKKI

-48 FVRAVYSGKTQR
+48 FVRAVYHGKTQR

-72 GILLVDETSSFE
+72 GILLVDETASFE

-121 SLLALT
+121 SLIALT
-127 EGGRAYAD
+127 EGGHAYAD
-135 KGERPDS
+135 KGERPDT
-142 YTKEFDIYVDLSHPA
+142 YTKDFDIFVDTSHPS
-157 WYNIKNGIG
+157 WYNIKNCIG

-180 NLNLDIEQIRAYAEQ
+180 DLNLELDQIKAYAEQ

-206 YLLENATWSEGH
+206 YLLESATWNEGH

-232 ANSEEVRA
+232 ANSEDVRA

-246 SESLNDTIAEQIN
+246 TEGLNSLIADQIN
-259 NDEALKSELLS
+259 QDEDLKSELLNS
-270 NCIRLECENDEETT
+270 CIRLECENDEETT
-284 VLEGE
+284 VLEGD

-302 KQAEQRIIEE
+302 KQAEQKMIKEE
-312 ESGESSTDFADEQE
+312 EEGEASEEVEDDVEDTTSNTSSATKAK
-326 AEEESEI
+326 APKI
-333 SADSTNPNKSP
+333 SAKD
-344 QKNRLHKKALYD
+344 RLHKKALYD

-369 EDDPDEIWLIS
+369 EDDPDEIWLVS

-391 RGPMIENFLSDETK
+391 RGPMIENFLRDENK

-424 DEEVEPGIKLLEDQ
+424 DEEVEPGIKLLEEQ
-438 YPNFFY
+438 YSNFFY

-455 IEVKDDQKILFSG
+455 IEVKGDQKILFSG

-490 LAHYTVAK
+490 LAHHTVAR

-513 DRIKKQIELLES
+513 ERIKKQIESLEP
-525 SEVVN
+525 SEITN

-546 IHKLFSPIEDLL
+546 IHKLFSPIEDML

-564 AVKSQAIKSLS
+564 IVQSQALKSLT
-575 TIDQQLI
+575 TIGQQL
-582 VASNMGG
+582 VAASNMGG
-589 LNLKDKKRYVLSLES
+589 LNAKDKKKLGIELAS
-604 IANELSSNSIDD
+604 IEKTITEFSIDD
-616 PSTIEMLSNVQKRL
+616 PSTLERL
-630 DSVPEKKIFPGKTQR
+630 NTTKELFEKIPLKQIFPSKSKTPSQR
-645 NTGTSYQPKVPKSVP
+645 QSPVRQPVSSSNTSGF
-660 VPSVSESVSI
+660 SI
-670 SEIKGLVSDA
+670 D
-680 MNGTLG
+680 N
-686 ARLTMES
+686 
-693 VSIAKKMCSP
+693 
-703 TNLSLENVDKLFKV
+703 KV
-717 LAGANVLACAIKFH
+717 LGI
-731 IEKKMG
+731 
-737 LADVHNSLRRVIKKC
+737 
-752 EGFDNLSIIYN
+752 
-763 EPQKRIIFDLEGV
+763 
-776 QFQFEKF
+776 
-783 DVNGELMEIINA
+783 VNGEDPTDEKETLLLLLSLCYASSRRHI
-795 HENRVTR
+795 
-802 WDGSKTF
+802 SKGELQKKIKHIVMDMPD
-809 MYSSEILDIATK
+809 MYSCLAVESSMNNEDATDLTIVVSNHSVKFRNLYLGATRSQYEQRVKTVNDGKRQTWVAPKNVESILANLLK
-821 YEIE
+821 

>member
-1 MSKIKKQKN
+1 MSKIKKQTKKV
-10 ISAPKK
+10 STPKK

-22 SRIAKAVYEAKKI
+22 TRIAKAVFGAKKI

-48 FVRAVYSGKTQR
+48 FVRAVYHGKTQR

-72 GILLVDETSSFE
+72 GILLVDETASFE

-121 SLLALT
+121 SLIALT
-127 EGGRAYAD
+127 EGGHAYAD
-135 KGERPDS
+135 KGERPDT
-142 YTKEFDIYVDLSHPA
+142 YTKDFDIFVDTSHPS
-157 WYNIKNGIG
+157 WYNIKNCIG

-180 NLNLDIEQIRAYAEQ
+180 DLNLELDQIKAYAEQ

-206 YLLENATWSEGH
+206 YLLESATWNEGH

-232 ANSEEVRA
+232 ANSEDVRA

-246 SESLNDTIAEQIN
+246 TEGLNSLIADQIN
-259 NDEALKSELLS
+259 QDEDLKSELLNS
-270 NCIRLECENDEETT
+270 CIRLECENDEETT
-284 VLEGE
+284 VLEGD

-302 KQAEQRIIEE
+302 KQAEQKMIKEE
-312 ESGESSTDFADEQE
+312 EEGEASEEVEDDVEDTTSNTSSATKAK
-326 AEEESEI
+326 APKI
-333 SADSTNPNKSP
+333 SAKD
-344 QKNRLHKKALYD
+344 RLHKKALYD

-369 EDDPDEIWLIS
+369 EDDPDEIWLVS

-391 RGPMIENFLSDETK
+391 RGPMIENFLRDENK

-424 DEEVEPGIKLLEDQ
+424 DEEVEPGIKLLEEQ
-438 YPNFFY
+438 YSNFFY

-455 IEVKDDQKILFSG
+455 IEVKGDQKILFSG

-490 LAHYTVAK
+490 LAHHTVAR

-513 DRIKKQIELLES
+513 ERIKKQIESLEP
-525 SEVVN
+525 SEITN

-546 IHKLFSPIEDLL
+546 IHKLFSPIEDML

-564 AVKSQAIKSLS
+564 IVQSQALKSLT
-575 TIDQQLI
+575 TIGQQL
-582 VASNMGG
+582 VAASNMGG
-589 LNLKDKKRYVLSLES
+589 LNAKDKKKLGIELAS
-604 IANELSSNSIDD
+604 IEKTITEFSIDD
-616 PSTIEMLSNVQKRL
+616 PSTLERL
-630 DSVPEKKIFPGKTQR
+630 NTTKELFEKIPLKQIFPSKSKTPSQR
-645 NTGTSYQPKVPKSVP
+645 QSPVRQPVSSSNTSGF
-660 VPSVSESVSI
+660 SI
-670 SEIKGLVSDA
+670 D
-680 MNGTLG
+680 N
-686 ARLTMES
+686 
-693 VSIAKKMCSP
+693 
-703 TNLSLENVDKLFKV
+703 KV
-717 LAGANVLACAIKFH
+717 LGI
-731 IEKKMG
+731 
-737 LADVHNSLRRVIKKC
+737 
-752 EGFDNLSIIYN
+752 
-763 EPQKRIIFDLEGV
+763 
-776 QFQFEKF
+776 
-783 DVNGELMEIINA
+783 VNGEDPTDEKETLLLLLSLCYASSRRLI
-795 HENRVTR
+795 
-802 WDGSKTF
+802 SKGELQKKIKDIVMDMHD
-809 MYSSEILDIATK
+809 MYSCLAVESSMNNEDATDLTIVVSNHSVKFRNLYLGATRSQYEQRVKTVNDSKRQTWVTPKNVESILANLLK
-821 YEIE
+821 

>member
-1 MSKIKKQKN
+1 MKKIWVYLDNMKMSKIKKQTKKV
-10 ISAPKK
+10 STPKK

-22 SRIAKAVYEAKKI
+22 TRIAKAVFGAKKI

-48 FVRAVYSGKTQR
+48 FVRAVYHGKTQR

-72 GILLVDETSSFE
+72 GILLVDETASFE

-121 SLLALT
+121 SLIALT
-127 EGGRAYAD
+127 EGGHAYAD
-135 KGERPDS
+135 KGERPDT
-142 YTKEFDIYVDLSHPA
+142 YTKDFDIFVDTSHPS
-157 WYNIKNGIG
+157 WYNIKNCIG

-180 NLNLDIEQIRAYAEQ
+180 DLNLELDQIKAYAEQ

-206 YLLENATWSEGH
+206 YLLESATWNEGH

-232 ANSEEVRA
+232 ANSEDVRA

-246 SESLNDTIAEQIN
+246 TEGLNSLIADQIN
-259 NDEALKSELLS
+259 QDEDLKSELLNS
-270 NCIRLECENDEETT
+270 CIRLECENDEETT
-284 VLEGE
+284 VLEGD

-302 KQAEQRIIEE
+302 KQAEQKMIKEE
-312 ESGESSTDFADEQE
+312 EEGEASEEVEDDVEDTTSNTSSATKAK
-326 AEEESEI
+326 APKI
-333 SADSTNPNKSP
+333 SAKD
-344 QKNRLHKKALYD
+344 RLHKKALYD

-369 EDDPDEIWLIS
+369 EDDPDEIWLVS

-391 RGPMIENFLSDETK
+391 RGPMIENFLRDENK

-424 DEEVEPGIKLLEDQ
+424 DEEVEPGIKLLEEQ
-438 YPNFFY
+438 YSNFFY

-455 IEVKDDQKILFSG
+455 IEVKGDQKILFSG

-490 LAHYTVAK
+490 LAHHTVAR

-513 DRIKKQIELLES
+513 ERIKKQIESLEP
-525 SEVVN
+525 SEITN

-546 IHKLFSPIEDLL
+546 IHKLFSPIEDML

-564 AVKSQAIKSLS
+564 IVQSQALKSLT
-575 TIDQQLI
+575 TIGQQL
-582 VASNMGG
+582 VAASNMGG
-589 LNLKDKKRYVLSLES
+589 LNAKDKKKLGIELAS
-604 IANELSSNSIDD
+604 IEKTITEFSIDD
-616 PSTIEMLSNVQKRL
+616 PSTLERL
-630 DSVPEKKIFPGKTQR
+630 NTTKELFEKIPLKQIFPSKSKTPSQR
-645 NTGTSYQPKVPKSVP
+645 QSPVRQPVSSSNTSGF
-660 VPSVSESVSI
+660 SI
-670 SEIKGLVSDA
+670 D
-680 MNGTLG
+680 N
-686 ARLTMES
+686 
-693 VSIAKKMCSP
+693 
-703 TNLSLENVDKLFKV
+703 KV
-717 LAGANVLACAIKFH
+717 LGI
-731 IEKKMG
+731 
-737 LADVHNSLRRVIKKC
+737 
-752 EGFDNLSIIYN
+752 
-763 EPQKRIIFDLEGV
+763 
-776 QFQFEKF
+776 
-783 DVNGELMEIINA
+783 VNGEDPTDEKETLLLLLSLCYASSRRLI
-795 HENRVTR
+795 
-802 WDGSKTF
+802 SKGELQKKIKHIVMDMPD
-809 MYSSEILDIATK
+809 MYSCLAVESSMNNEDATDLTIVVSNHSVKFRNLYLGATRSQYEQRVKTVNDGKRQTWVAPKNVESILANLLK
-821 YEIE
+821 

>member
-1 MSKIKKQKN
+1 MSKIKKQTKKV
-10 ISAPKK
+10 STPKK

-22 SRIAKAVYEAKKI
+22 TRIAKAVFGAKKI

-48 FVRAVYSGKTQR
+48 FVRAVYHGKTQR

-72 GILLVDETSSFE
+72 GILLVDETASFE

-121 SLLALT
+121 SLIALT
-127 EGGRAYAD
+127 EGGHAYAD
-135 KGERPDS
+135 KGERPDT
-142 YTKEFDIYVDLSHPA
+142 YTKDFDIFVDTSHPS
-157 WYNIKNGIG
+157 WYNIKNCIG

-180 NLNLDIEQIRAYAEQ
+180 DLNLELDQIKAYAEQ

-206 YLLENATWSEGH
+206 YLLESATWNEGH

-232 ANSEEVRA
+232 ANSEDVRA

-246 SESLNDTIAEQIN
+246 TEGLNSLIADQIN
-259 NDEALKSELLS
+259 QDEDLKSELLNS
-270 NCIRLECENDEETT
+270 CIRLECENDEETT
-284 VLEGE
+284 VLEGD

-302 KQAEQRIIEE
+302 KQAEQKMIKEE
-312 ESGESSTDFADEQE
+312 EEGESS
-326 AEEESEI
+326 EEVEDDVEDTTSNTSSATKAKAPKI
-333 SADSTNPNKSP
+333 SAKD
-344 QKNRLHKKALYD
+344 RLHKKALYD

-369 EDDPDEIWLIS
+369 EDDPDEIWLVS

-391 RGPMIENFLSDETK
+391 RGPMIENFLRDENK

-424 DEEVEPGIKLLEDQ
+424 DEEVEPGIKLLEEQ
-438 YPNFFY
+438 YSNFFY

-455 IEVKDDQKILFSG
+455 IEVKGDQKILFSG

-490 LAHYTVAK
+490 LAHHTVAR

-513 DRIKKQIELLES
+513 ERIKKQIESLEP
-525 SEVVN
+525 SEITN

-540 GIENAE
+540 GIENAK
-546 IHKLFSPIEDLL
+546 IHKLFSPIEDML

-564 AVKSQAIKSLS
+564 IVQSQALKSLT
-575 TIDQQLI
+575 TIGQQL
-582 VASNMGG
+582 VAASNMGG
-589 LNLKDKKRYVLSLES
+589 LNAKDKKKLGIELAS
-604 IANELSSNSIDD
+604 IEKTITEFSIDD
-616 PSTIEMLSNVQKRL
+616 PSTLERL
-630 DSVPEKKIFPGKTQR
+630 NTTKELFEKIPLKQIFPSKSKTPSQR
-645 NTGTSYQPKVPKSVP
+645 QSPVRQPVSSSNTSGF
-660 VPSVSESVSI
+660 SI
-670 SEIKGLVSDA
+670 D
-680 MNGTLG
+680 N
-686 ARLTMES
+686 
-693 VSIAKKMCSP
+693 
-703 TNLSLENVDKLFKV
+703 KV
-717 LAGANVLACAIKFH
+717 LGI
-731 IEKKMG
+731 
-737 LADVHNSLRRVIKKC
+737 
-752 EGFDNLSIIYN
+752 
-763 EPQKRIIFDLEGV
+763 
-776 QFQFEKF
+776 
-783 DVNGELMEIINA
+783 VNGEDPTDEKEMLLLLLSLCYASSRRLI
-795 HENRVTR
+795 
-802 WDGSKTF
+802 SKGELQKKIKHIVMDMPD
-809 MYSSEILDIATK
+809 MYSCLAVESSMNNEDATDLTIVVSNHSVKFRNLYLGATRSQYEQRVKTVNNGKRQTWVVPKNVESILANLLK
-821 YEIE
+821 

>member
-1 MSKIKKQKN
+1 MSKIKKQTKKV
-10 ISAPKK
+10 STPKK

-22 SRIAKAVYEAKKI
+22 TRIAKAVFGAKKI

-48 FVRAVYSGKTQR
+48 FVRAVYHGKTQR

-72 GILLVDETSSFE
+72 GILLVDETASFE

-121 SLLALT
+121 SLIALT
-127 EGGRAYAD
+127 EGGHAYAD
-135 KGERPDS
+135 KGERPDT
-142 YTKEFDIYVDLSHPA
+142 YTKDFDIFVDTSHPS
-157 WYNIKNGIG
+157 WYNIKNCIG

-180 NLNLDIEQIRAYAEQ
+180 DLNLELDQIKAYAEQ

-206 YLLENATWSEGH
+206 YLLESATWNEGH

-232 ANSEEVRA
+232 ANSEDVRA

-246 SESLNDTIAEQIN
+246 TEGLNSLIADQIN
-259 NDEALKSELLS
+259 QDEDLKSELLNS
-270 NCIRLECENDEETT
+270 CIRLECENDEETT
-284 VLEGE
+284 VLEGD

-302 KQAEQRIIEE
+302 KQAEQKMIKEE
-312 ESGESSTDFADEQE
+312 EEGESS
-326 AEEESEI
+326 EEVEDDVEDTTSNTSSATKAKAPKI
-333 SADSTNPNKSP
+333 SAKD
-344 QKNRLHKKALYD
+344 RLHKKALYD

-369 EDDPDEIWLIS
+369 EDDPDEIWLVS

-391 RGPMIENFLSDETK
+391 RGPMIENFLRDENK

-424 DEEVEPGIKLLEDQ
+424 DEEVEPGIKLLEEQ
-438 YPNFFY
+438 YSNFFY

-455 IEVKDDQKILFSG
+455 IEVKGDQKILFSG

-490 LAHYTVAK
+490 LAHHTVAR

-513 DRIKKQIELLES
+513 ERIKKQIESLEP
-525 SEVVN
+525 SEITN

-540 GIENAE
+540 GIEKAK
-546 IHKLFSPIEDLL
+546 IHKLFSPIEDML

-564 AVKSQAIKSLS
+564 IVQSQALKSLT
-575 TIDQQLI
+575 TIGQQL
-582 VASNMGG
+582 VAASNMGG
-589 LNLKDKKRYVLSLES
+589 LNAKDKKKLGIELAS
-604 IANELSSNSIDD
+604 IEKTITEFSIDD
-616 PSTIEMLSNVQKRL
+616 PSTLERL
-630 DSVPEKKIFPGKTQR
+630 NTTKELFEKIPLKQIFPSKSKTPSQR
-645 NTGTSYQPKVPKSVP
+645 QSPVRQPVSSSNTSGF
-660 VPSVSESVSI
+660 SI
-670 SEIKGLVSDA
+670 D
-680 MNGTLG
+680 N
-686 ARLTMES
+686 
-693 VSIAKKMCSP
+693 
-703 TNLSLENVDKLFKV
+703 KV
-717 LAGANVLACAIKFH
+717 LGI
-731 IEKKMG
+731 
-737 LADVHNSLRRVIKKC
+737 
-752 EGFDNLSIIYN
+752 
-763 EPQKRIIFDLEGV
+763 
-776 QFQFEKF
+776 
-783 DVNGELMEIINA
+783 VNGEDPTDEKEMLLLLLSLCYASSRRLI
-795 HENRVTR
+795 
-802 WDGSKTF
+802 SKGELQKKIKHIVMDMPD
-809 MYSSEILDIATK
+809 MYSCLAVESSMNNEDATDLTIVVSNHSVKFRNLYLGATRSQYEQRVKTVNNGKRQTWVVPKNVESILANLLK
-821 YEIE
+821 

>member
-1 MSKIKKQKN
+1 MSKIKKQTKKV
-10 ISAPKK
+10 STPKK

-22 SRIAKAVYEAKKI
+22 TRIAKAVFGAKKI

-48 FVRAVYSGKTQR
+48 FVRAVYHGKTQR

-72 GILLVDETSSFE
+72 GILLVDETASFE

-121 SLLALT
+121 SLIALT
-127 EGGRAYAD
+127 EGGHAYAD
-135 KGERPDS
+135 KGERPDT
-142 YTKEFDIYVDLSHPA
+142 YTKDFDIFVDTSHPS
-157 WYNIKNGIG
+157 WYNIKNCIG

-180 NLNLDIEQIRAYAEQ
+180 DLNLELDQIKAYAEQ

-206 YLLENATWSEGH
+206 YLLESATWNEGH

-232 ANSEEVRA
+232 ANSEDVRA

-246 SESLNDTIAEQIN
+246 TEGLNSLIADQIN
-259 NDEALKSELLS
+259 QDEDLKSELLNS
-270 NCIRLECENDEETT
+270 CIRLECENDEETT
-284 VLEGE
+284 VLEGD

-302 KQAEQRIIEE
+302 KQAEQKMIKEE
-312 ESGESSTDFADEQE
+312 EEGESS
-326 AEEESEI
+326 EEVEDDVEDTTSNTSSATKAKAPKI
-333 SADSTNPNKSP
+333 SAKD
-344 QKNRLHKKALYD
+344 RLHKKALYD

-369 EDDPDEIWLIS
+369 EDDPDEIWLVS

-391 RGPMIENFLSDETK
+391 RGPMIENFLRDENK

-424 DEEVEPGIKLLEDQ
+424 DEEVEPGIKLLEEQ
-438 YPNFFY
+438 YSNFFY

-455 IEVKDDQKILFSG
+455 IEVKGDQKILFSG

-490 LAHYTVAK
+490 LAHHTVAR

-513 DRIKKQIELLES
+513 ERIKKQIESLEP
-525 SEVVN
+525 SEITN

-540 GIENAE
+540 GIENAK
-546 IHKLFSPIEDLL
+546 IHKLFSPIEDML

-564 AVKSQAIKSLS
+564 IVQSQALKSLT
-575 TIDQQLI
+575 TIGQQL
-582 VASNMGG
+582 VAASNMGG
-589 LNLKDKKRYVLSLES
+589 LNAKDKKKLGIELTS
-604 IANELSSNSIDD
+604 IEKTITEFSIDD
-616 PSTIEMLSNVQKRL
+616 PSTLERL
-630 DSVPEKKIFPGKTQR
+630 NTTKELFEKIPLKQIFPSKSKTPSQR
-645 NTGTSYQPKVPKSVP
+645 QSPVRQPVSSSNTSGF
-660 VPSVSESVSI
+660 SI
-670 SEIKGLVSDA
+670 D
-680 MNGTLG
+680 N
-686 ARLTMES
+686 
-693 VSIAKKMCSP
+693 
-703 TNLSLENVDKLFKV
+703 KV
-717 LAGANVLACAIKFH
+717 LGI
-731 IEKKMG
+731 
-737 LADVHNSLRRVIKKC
+737 
-752 EGFDNLSIIYN
+752 
-763 EPQKRIIFDLEGV
+763 
-776 QFQFEKF
+776 
-783 DVNGELMEIINA
+783 VNGEDPTDEKEMLLLLLSLCYASSRRLI
-795 HENRVTR
+795 
-802 WDGSKTF
+802 SKGELQKKIKHIVMDMPD
-809 MYSSEILDIATK
+809 MYSCLAVESSMNNEDATDLTIVVSNHSVKFRNLYLGATRSQYEQRVKTVNNGKRQTWVVPKNVESILANLLK
-821 YEIE
+821 

>member
-1 MSKIKKQKN
+1 MSKIKKQTKKV
-10 ISAPKK
+10 STPKK

-22 SRIAKAVYEAKKI
+22 TRIAKAVFGAKKI

-48 FVRAVYSGKTQR
+48 FVRAVYHGKTQR

-72 GILLVDETSSFE
+72 GILLVDETASFE

-121 SLLALT
+121 SLIALT
-127 EGGRAYAD
+127 EGGHAYAD
-135 KGERPDS
+135 KGERPDT
-142 YTKEFDIYVDLSHPA
+142 YTKDFDIFVDTSHPS
-157 WYNIKNGIG
+157 WYNIKNCIG

-180 NLNLDIEQIRAYAEQ
+180 DLNLELDQIKAYAEQ

-206 YLLENATWSEGH
+206 YLLESATWNEGH

-232 ANSEEVRA
+232 ANSEDVRA

-246 SESLNDTIAEQIN
+246 TEGLNSLIADQIN
-259 NDEALKSELLS
+259 QDEDLKSELLNS
-270 NCIRLECENDEETT
+270 CIRLECENDEETT
-284 VLEGE
+284 VLEGD

-302 KQAEQRIIEE
+302 KQAEQKMIKEE
-312 ESGESSTDFADEQE
+312 EEGEASEEVEDDVEDTTSNTSSATKAK
-326 AEEESEI
+326 APKI
-333 SADSTNPNKSP
+333 SAKD
-344 QKNRLHKKALYD
+344 RLHKKALYD

-369 EDDPDEIWLIS
+369 EDDPDEIWLVS

-391 RGPMIENFLSDETK
+391 RDPMIENFLRDENK

-424 DEEVEPGIKLLEDQ
+424 DEEVEPGIKLLEEQ
-438 YPNFFY
+438 YSNFFY

-455 IEVKDDQKILFSG
+455 IEVKGDQKILFSG

-490 LAHYTVAK
+490 LAHHTVAR

-513 DRIKKQIELLES
+513 ERIKKQIESLEP
-525 SEVVN
+525 SEITN

-546 IHKLFSPIEDLL
+546 IHKLFSPIEDML

-564 AVKSQAIKSLS
+564 IVQSQALKSLT
-575 TIDQQLI
+575 TIGQQL
-582 VASNMGG
+582 VAASNMGG
-589 LNLKDKKRYVLSLES
+589 LNAKDKKKLGIELAS
-604 IANELSSNSIDD
+604 IEKTITEFSIDD
-616 PSTIEMLSNVQKRL
+616 PSTLERL
-630 DSVPEKKIFPGKTQR
+630 NTTKELFEKIPLKQIFPSKSKTPSQR
-645 NTGTSYQPKVPKSVP
+645 QSPVRQPVSSSNTSGF
-660 VPSVSESVSI
+660 SI
-670 SEIKGLVSDA
+670 D
-680 MNGTLG
+680 N
-686 ARLTMES
+686 
-693 VSIAKKMCSP
+693 
-703 TNLSLENVDKLFKV
+703 KV
-717 LAGANVLACAIKFH
+717 LGI
-731 IEKKMG
+731 
-737 LADVHNSLRRVIKKC
+737 
-752 EGFDNLSIIYN
+752 
-763 EPQKRIIFDLEGV
+763 
-776 QFQFEKF
+776 
-783 DVNGELMEIINA
+783 VNGEDPTDEKETLLLLLSLCYASSRRLI
-795 HENRVTR
+795 
-802 WDGSKTF
+802 SKGELQKKIKHIVMDMPD
-809 MYSSEILDIATK
+809 MYSCLAVESSMNNEDATDLTIVVSNHSVKFRNLYLGATRSQYEQRVKTVNDGKRQTWVAPKNVESILANLLK
-821 YEIE
+821 